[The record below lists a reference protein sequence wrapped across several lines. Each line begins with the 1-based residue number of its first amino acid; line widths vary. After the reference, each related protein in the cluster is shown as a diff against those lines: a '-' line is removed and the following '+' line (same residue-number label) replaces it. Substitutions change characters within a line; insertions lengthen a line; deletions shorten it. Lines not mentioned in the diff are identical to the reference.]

1 MIDILLAAYNGEKY
15 IGEQIES
22 VLAQDFRD
30 FRLIIRDDASAD
42 RTADIV
48 RHYEKRYPHKISFN
62 VNKENSGCAGAN
74 FFAMLREARGDYV
87 MFCDQDDVWFSD
99 KISKSLKKIQ
109 KAEKKYGEAT
119 PLLLHT
125 DLTVTDENLNVRA
138 KSMFAYQ
145 HLNRDSVSVKK
156 LMVQNVATGCTF
168 MLNRA
173 LADRL
178 LYTPKSVPVHDWWIA
193 LYTACCGR
201 IVFLDEPTLFYR
213 QHGTNT
219 CGARDM
225 GDVRYMAD
233 RLSRGKNASL
243 MLKYGYRQAA
253 EMYEVLKNEG
263 DKELGEL
270 LKGYGELEGK
280 PYLKRL
286 AFVLKNGVLKDGIV
300 RKAGQ
305 ILFL

>member
-1 MIDILLAAYNGEKY
+1 MIDILLATYNGEKY

-22 VLAQDFRD
+22 VLNQDYGD

-42 RTADIV
+42 RTADII
-48 RHYEKRYPHKISFN
+48 RHYEKRYPDKIYFS

-74 FFAMLREARGDYV
+74 FFAMLKEARGDYV
-87 MFCDQDDVWFSD
+87 MFCDQDDVWFPD
-99 KISKSLKKIQ
+99 KVSKSLKKIR
-109 KAEKKYGEAT
+109 KAEKKLGEAT

-125 DLTVTDENLNVRA
+125 DLTVTDESLNVKA

-145 HLNRDSVSVKK
+145 HLNFNSVSVKK

-178 LYTPKSVPVHDWWIA
+178 VYTPQSVPVHDWWIA

-201 IVFLDEPTLFYR
+201 VIFLNEPTLFYR
-213 QHGTNT
+213 QHGTNI

-225 GDVRYMAD
+225 GDMRYMAE
-233 RLSRGKNASL
+233 RLSKRKNASL

-253 EMYEVLKNEG
+253 EMANVIEG
-263 DKELGEL
+263 DKAVREL
-270 LKGYGELEGK
+270 LRGYGELEEK

-286 AFVLKNGVLKDGIV
+286 AFVVKHGIFKDGIV

>member
-22 VLAQDFRD
+22 VMSQSFQNIHLTVC
-30 FRLIIRDDASAD
+30 DDASSD

-48 RHYEKRYPHKISFN
+48 RSYESRYPHKISLS
-62 VNKENSGCAGAN
+62 VNRENSGSVGAN
-74 FFAMLREARGDYV
+74 FFAMLTKAQGDYV
-87 MFCDQDDVWFSD
+87 MFCDQDDVWFPD
-99 KISKSLKKIQ
+99 KVEKSIEKIKQ
-109 KAEKKYGEAT
+109 AENKYGEKT

-125 DLTVTDENLNVRA
+125 DLTVTDENLQVKA

-145 HLNRDSVSVKK
+145 HLNHNSNTVEK
-156 LMVQNVATGCTF
+156 LLVQNIATGCTF
-168 MLNRA
+168 TLNRP
-173 LADRL
+173 LVDRL
-178 LYTPKSVPVHDWWIA
+178 THTPQSVPLHDWWIA

-219 CGARDM
+219 CGAKDM
-225 GDVRYMAD
+225 GDIRYIEE
-233 RLSRGKNASL
+233 RLKNGKNASL

-253 EMYEVLKNEG
+253 EMAQL
-263 DKELGEL
+263 LGENEDREL
-270 LKGYGELEGK
+270 VKGYGELENK

-286 AFVLKNGVLKDGIV
+286 AFALKNKTLKDGIV